1 MAQRLKVLA
10 VLVEGWNWAYSI
22 HARQLRVAHNSS
34 FRRSDTFFQP
44 LRVSTIMY
52 IHDTHINKI
61 NLQKI
66 IQFIISH
73 KANENNHQYTQ
84 TKIFDKYVILIHEQQ
99 HKRNDEA
106 LILEGIC
113 STPKDTSQFC
123 APGQNSKTF
132 FLMSTTRQEYV
143 VLKVNVCQRR
153 LKTVQ

>member
-1 MAQRLKVLA
+1 MAQRLNVFA

-22 HARQLRVAHNSS
+22 HARHLRVAHNSS
-34 FRRSDTFFQP
+34 SRRSDTFFQP

-84 TKIFDKYVILIHEQQ
+84 TKIFGNYVIFIHEQQ
-99 HKRNDEA
+99 QQKDEA
-106 LILEGIC
+106 LILEGNLLNPKRHKQNNLQVSFVPLDRILRPC
-113 STPKDTSQFC
+113 S
-123 APGQNSKTF
+123 
-132 FLMSTTRQEYV
+132 
-143 VLKVNVCQRR
+143 
-153 LKTVQ
+153 